1 MSEPCKVR
9 TSCLYK
15 VGRCIYASM
24 DTQVSPCSHH
34 PVSAIINSWPI
45 LLHNTLTDSP
55 LPALFWSKS
64 QTSHHFIHKYLFV
77 IENGG
82 LNPVLSNFKDCTLN
96 NYTLLLPGEGS
107 RPRKVEWRI
116 DSICF
121 FFILTTPFFTLWSI
135 IVLIFSDEETEAQ
148 RSSITCPRSHKEW
161 GTESGFKFW
170 FSDSTSHS
178 LSRTSQMPFKM
189 VLKL

>member
-107 RPRKVEWRI
+107 RPRKVEWHI

-178 LSRTSQMPFKM
+178 LSRTSQVPFKM

>member
-107 RPRKVEWRI
+107 RPRKVEWCI

-178 LSRTSQMPFKM
+178 LSRTSQVPFKM